1 MPFASLGLRPEI
13 AKAVREAGYTEP
25 TPIQVKAIPAI
36 LGGNDLVGVA
46 QTGTGKTAAFVLPL
60 LERLAVRPAQAHTRA
75 LIIAPTRELVVQ
87 IAENLRAYSKHLH
100 VRSVMVYGGVGEQPQ
115 IAALRRGVDVI
126 IATPGRLL
134 DLMHQGHARLAGLQ
148 YLVLDEGDRML
159 DMGFLPS
166 IRRIIAA
173 IPKERQTMLFSAT
186 FSREIEQI
194 AAEFLRN
201 PEMVEVA
208 PRLKPAETISQGVH
222 EVPHEQ
228 KSDLLLHLLQDS
240 SLRSVLIFSR
250 TKHGADKIARKLEAA
265 GHATATIH
273 SNRSQV
279 QRQRALESFRA
290 GRVRILVATD
300 IAARGIDVDGISH
313 VINFDFPH
321 VPEDYVHRIGRTGRA
336 SLNGEAISFVTAEDR
351 ADLRKVESIVGRRI
365 ERRTAEGF
373 VVRRETITST
383 APGAQRSHAPSRHS
397 APAYRKA
404 DARTSGARGGA
415 PNRSR
420 NTQGRPGGESRGV
433 SAARGAFGRSDA
445 APRSFGR
452 RQRPRP

>member
-36 LGGNDLVGVA
+36 LGGTDLVGVA

-87 IAENLRAYSKHLH
+87 IAENLRGYSKHLH
-100 VRSVMVYGGVGEQPQ
+100 IRSVMVYGGVGEQPQ

-134 DLMHQGHARLAGLQ
+134 DLMHQGHARLAGLK

-173 IPKERQTMLFSAT
+173 IPKDRQTMLFSAT
-186 FSREIEQI
+186 FSKEIEQI
-194 AAEFLRN
+194 ASEFLRS

-208 PRLKPAETISQGVH
+208 PRLKPAEGISQGVH

-228 KSDLLLHLLQDS
+228 KSDLLLHLLQDR

-273 SNRSQV
+273 SNRSQA
-279 QRQRALESFRA
+279 QRIRALESFKA

-321 VPEDYVHRIGRTGRA
+321 IPEDYVHRIGRTGRA
-336 SLNGEAISFVTAEDR
+336 SAIGEAISFVTAEDR
-351 ADLRKVESIVGRRI
+351 ADLRRVESIVGKRI

-373 VVRRETITST
+373 VIRHETIRANASHE
-383 APGAQRSHAPSRHS
+383 QRSFGPSRHLAS
-397 APAYRKA
+397 ARRGSSMPSHGARSAAPNGRPRANGRPAG
-404 DARTSGARGGA
+404 DARHPSARPSIG
-415 PNRSR
+415 RS
-420 NTQGRPGGESRGV
+420 
-433 SAARGAFGRSDA
+433 SAA
-445 APRSFGR
+445 PKSFAQ
-452 RQRPRP
+452 RQRTRP

>member
-25 TPIQVKAIPAI
+25 TPIQTKAIPAI
-36 LGGNDLVGVA
+36 LDGRDLVGVA
-46 QTGTGKTAAFVLPL
+46 QTGTGKTAAFVLPI
-60 LERLAVRPAQAHTRA
+60 LERLAVRPAQPHTRA

-87 IAENLRAYSKHLH
+87 IAENLRAYSRHLH

-134 DLMHQGHARLAGLQ
+134 DLMNQGHVRIGGLQ

-166 IRRIIAA
+166 IRRILAA
-173 IPKERQTMLFSAT
+173 VPKDRQTMLFSAT

-194 AAEFLRN
+194 AADFLRN

-208 PRLKPAETISQGVH
+208 SRLKPAETISQGVH
-222 EVPHEQ
+222 EVPHDQ
-228 KSDLLLHLLQDS
+228 KSDLLLHLLRDS
-240 SLRSVLIFSR
+240 GLSSVLVFSR
-250 TKHGADKIARKLEAA
+250 TKHGADKIARKLESA

-290 GRVRILVATD
+290 GRVRVLVATD

-336 SLNGEAISFVTAEDR
+336 SAIGEAISFVTPEDR
-351 ADLRKVESIVGRRI
+351 ADLRRVESIVGRRI
-365 ERRTAEGF
+365 ERKTAEGF
-373 VVRRETITST
+373 VVRRETMRP
-383 APGAQRSHAPSRHS
+383 AVPGEQRSHAPARHP
-397 APAYRKA
+397 APAYRKT
-404 DARTSGARGGA
+404 DGRTSSARGGA
-415 PNRSR
+415 TNRSR
-420 NTQGRPGGESRGV
+420 TAHGRAGGES
-433 SAARGAFGRSDA
+433 RGAFGRSDA

>member
-25 TPIQVKAIPAI
+25 TPIQTRAIPAI
-36 LGGNDLVGVA
+36 LEGRDLVGVA

-75 LIIAPTRELVVQ
+75 LILAPTRELVVQ
-87 IAENLRAYSKHLH
+87 IAGNLRAYSNHLH

-115 IAALRRGVDVI
+115 IAALRRGVDVV

-134 DLMHQGHARLAGLQ
+134 DLMAQGHVRFGGLQ

-159 DMGFLPS
+159 DMGFLPA
-166 IRRIIAA
+166 IRKILAA
-173 IPKERQTMLFSAT
+173 VPKERQTMLFSAT
-186 FSREIEQI
+186 FSREIQQI
-194 AAEFLRN
+194 ASDFLRN
-201 PEMVEVA
+201 PEMIEVA
-208 PRLKPAETISQGVH
+208 PRLKPADTITQHVH
-222 EVPHEQ
+222 EVPHGQ
-228 KSDLLLHLLQDS
+228 KNDLLLHLLRDTS
-240 SLRSVLIFSR
+240 MSSVLVFSR

-290 GRVRILVATD
+290 GRVRVLVATD

-336 SLNGEAISFVTAEDR
+336 AAIGEAISFVTPEDR
-351 ADLRKVESIVGRRI
+351 ADLRRVESIVGRRI
-365 ERRTAEGF
+365 DRKTAEGF
-373 VVRRETITST
+373 VVQRETIRTMPVEQRPHSRPVDAPT
-383 APGAQRSHAPSRHS
+383 ATPMRAADPGASRKPH
-397 APAYRKA
+397 
-404 DARTSGARGGA
+404 
-415 PNRSR
+415 
-420 NTQGRPGGESRGV
+420 GRP
-433 SAARGAFGRSDA
+433 AQTRGANAPRDSFGRSA
-445 APRSFGR
+445 EAPRSFAR
-452 RQRPRP
+452 RRP